1 MFNERQASNLDI
13 KSSQLSAIQKTIS
26 TEQHKTEQQ
35 AEIEDAVGVRREGI
49 TSVVTFLID
58 GTKTLKRAAE
68 ERKFIFRFMVGRYIL
83 LLLNG
88 KDIM

>member
-1 MFNERQASNLDI
+1 
-13 KSSQLSAIQKTIS
+13 
-26 TEQHKTEQQ
+26 
-35 AEIEDAVGVRREGI
+35 VGVRREGI